1 ATKADSNAAAATSSS
16 VVYEFADDELAA
28 EANGDG
34 LDVGEGRWRPGGA
47 VEKSVADAE
56 TPAPEKPMDPN
67 VTPQDPTPA
76 PAQDIPLGGTTR
88 DFTAVIDVVPA
99 AGEDSSGGESLDGVA
114 TADTGGVAGQGAA
127 SPEPPAPIV
136 AETLAVSAT
145 SLPAYGVARGGLLS
159 RVRRAAVDRRARR
172 SESRA
177 SNSPKLPDAAKAPP
191 TDSEAAESAAPVG
204 MPQPKVTASALS
216 VVVPAVGQAVLY
228 QRLLL
233 PADAAYAV
241 EVSAREPLIS
251 RD

>member
-1 ATKADSNAAAATSSS
+1 MATVRSNDKTALMVVDVQVGVMQECENAAQTIANVARTVERARAAQVPVIWVQHES
-16 VVYEFADDELAA
+16 DELKR
-28 EANGDG
+28 D
-34 LDVGEGRWRPGGA
+34 
-47 VEKSVADAE
+47 SDAWQWV
-56 TPAPEKPMDPN
+56 PA
-67 VTPQDPTPA
+67 
-76 PAQDIPLGGTTR
+76 L
-88 DFTAVIDVVPA
+88 VPA

-177 SNSPKLPDAAKAPP
+177 SNSPKAPGGAAAPA
-191 TDSEAAESAAPVG
+191 DSEAEESAAPVG

>member
-1 ATKADSNAAAATSSS
+1 
-16 VVYEFADDELAA
+16 
-28 EANGDG
+28 
-34 LDVGEGRWRPGGA
+34 
-47 VEKSVADAE
+47 
-56 TPAPEKPMDPN
+56 MDPN

-177 SNSPKLPDAAKAPP
+177 SNSPKAPGGAA
-191 TDSEAAESAAPVG
+191 DSEAEESAAPVG